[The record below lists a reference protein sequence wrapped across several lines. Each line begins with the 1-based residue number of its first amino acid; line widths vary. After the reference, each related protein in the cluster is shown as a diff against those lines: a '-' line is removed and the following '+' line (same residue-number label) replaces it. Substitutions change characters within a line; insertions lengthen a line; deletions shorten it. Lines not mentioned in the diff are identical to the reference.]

1 MFFFLSFFL
10 SLSFYFQ
17 RRRSSIP
24 KLKDSKAVKRRSSL
38 KVEQKLDDEF
48 EKLYEEVVDN
58 KQTVVD
64 DKILA
69 VNVDDPEKVETK
81 FEEII
86 HAYDSN
92 DDNYFIPTEKLKLSK
107 IPWRKKENSNKTGAV
122 EKKKATVTDAN
133 LKDGG
138 FKVSASTITTK
149 RFARGHSV
157 NLSNS
162 QKPGT
167 ELSIEPNHTHVVQR
181 ATSVNDAAF
190 GGKMTRAMEN
200 VQGYEE
206 KIEIENTEN
215 SRKITKMTTRIP
227 IKPDQINRSLSR
239 ELNRRPVSLDDR
251 DFVNRQVAKRE
262 ELKNGI
268 STNITHETIISEPQ
282 IRTEKITRSI
292 SRTFS
297 RDGKSVVLSSKNR
310 KSNNEDSTRLITSDH
325 ESDKFNQISNLD
337 SVQDN
342 TQKTLKDEMYTKEI
356 TTLPAAEITTT
367 THSYIKGTI
376 KNVERSKS
384 VEWKAADEVITK
396 QYKRTY
402 SENKF
407 SKYNIDVKTPETII
421 DDNNTILDD
430 IKSKMSVIKAESNE
444 RQYLLEDNKVI
455 QKINDNENSSVSND
469 PEENDVLNN
478 SRSTQDTANRT
489 EINKNLPAQEV
500 LNSNNDVALPNT
512 SGNTQNIPIIKGNID
527 RLKTQLSVKDT
538 DLSKKDMDIK
548 DDQPKKKS
556 VLSKIAMFE
565 VSDTFLK
572 YKYIL

>member
-107 IPWRKKENSNKTGAV
+107 IPWRKKESSNKTGAV

-342 TQKTLKDEMYTKEI
+342 TQKALKDEIYTKEI

-407 SKYNIDVKTPETII
+407 TKYNIDVKTPETII

>member
-107 IPWRKKENSNKTGAV
+107 IPWRKKESSNKTGAV

-200 VQGYEE
+200 VKGYEE

-342 TQKTLKDEMYTKEI
+342 TQKALKDEIYTKEI

-407 SKYNIDVKTPETII
+407 TKYNIDVKTPETII

-455 QKINDNENSSVSND
+455 EKINDNENSSVSND

>member
-342 TQKTLKDEMYTKEI
+342 TQKALKDEIYTKEI

-407 SKYNIDVKTPETII
+407 SKYNIDAKTPETII